1 LFDRLA
7 EERKMIHLHYTDD
20 LDRTLVVSGDIMIKL
35 LLCSVL
41 NDDGE
46 PITTQRVDIAYGAL
60 YEKALGLCNAQS
72 GQEKV
77 ASKIMGSI
85 RAQIAK

>member
-20 LDRTLVVSGDIMIKL
+20 LDRTLVVSGDVMIKL

-41 NDDGE
+41 QVNGE

-60 YEKALGLCNAQS
+60 YDKALGLCNAQS

>member
-1 LFDRLA
+1 
-7 EERKMIHLHYTDD
+7 MIHLHYTDD
-20 LDRTLVVSGDIMIKL
+20 LDRTLVVSGDVMIKL

-41 NDDGE
+41 QDNGE

-60 YEKALGLCNAQS
+60 YDKALGLSNAQS